1 LSTRH
6 AAQSTIDA
14 LMYALRSGI
23 TALEKPDNLRRLG
36 ELDDAQLRTCVGQ
49 LLKRTV
55 APSWTQDEVGVLIAT
70 RKRLHE
76 HR

>member
-1 LSTRH
+1 LTTRP

-14 LMYALRSGI
+14 LMYVLRSGI

-36 ELDDAQLRTCVGQ
+36 ELDDAQLRACVGQ
-49 LLKRTV
+49 LLKRSV
-55 APSWTQDEVGVLIAT
+55 APSWTQDEVGVLIAS

-76 HR
+76 HC